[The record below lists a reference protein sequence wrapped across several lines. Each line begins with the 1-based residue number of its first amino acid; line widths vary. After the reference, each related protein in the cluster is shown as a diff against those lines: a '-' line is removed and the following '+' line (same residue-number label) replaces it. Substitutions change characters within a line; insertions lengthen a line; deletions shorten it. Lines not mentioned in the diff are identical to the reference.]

1 MHYEDFE
8 KAIDIL
14 ELCSKSSLVD
24 LKRNYR
30 ELSKK
35 YHPDMEEGS
44 EEKFMELNES
54 YKIVKKYMESF
65 RYSLDEE
72 EFKKQFPLFIDQKNW
87 I

>member
-1 MHYEDFE
+1 MQYEDFE
-8 KAIDIL
+8 KAIDSL

-30 ELSKK
+30 ELSKQ

-44 EEKFMELNES
+44 EEKFIELNEA
-54 YKIVKKYMESF
+54 YKMVKKYMESF

-72 EFKKQFPLFIDQKNW
+72 EFKKQFPFFTDHKNW

>member
-1 MHYEDFE
+1 MNYEDFE

-35 YHPDMEEGS
+35 YHPDMLDGD
-44 EEKFMELNES
+44 EEKFIKINKA
-54 YKIVKKYMESF
+54 YKIVKTYMQDF

-72 EFKKQFPLFIDQKNW
+72 EFKKQYPLFIDQKNW

>member
-1 MHYEDFE
+1 MNYKDFE
-8 KAIDIL
+8 RAIDSL
-14 ELCSKSSLVD
+14 ELCSKSSLAD

-35 YHPDMEEGS
+35 YHPDMQEGS
-44 EEKFMELNES
+44 EEKFIELNES

-72 EFKKQFPLFIDQKNW
+72 EFTKQFPLFIDHKNW